1 MLIVN
6 RALGLTPIS
15 KVDGSDAFVIV
26 VVTVT
31 STIIASKLSVGGLK
45 SRRGEKCKK
54 IKRTLLAELPQED
67 RGGPRE
73 GKTSSSSFSR
83 TSD

>member
-1 MLIVN
+1 LLIVN

-26 VVTVT
+26 VVTVR

-54 IKRTLLAELPQED
+54 NQAYIVGGVATRGPWWPQRGED
-67 RGGPRE
+67 
-73 GKTSSSSFSR
+73 KFFKLFT
-83 TSD
+83 DV